1 MNTAELEKT
10 ENAESTA
17 PVKEN
22 KMGVL
27 PVGKLVFSMSLPMM
41 VSMLVQALYNIVD
54 SLFVSQINQNAFTG
68 VSLAFPLQNLMI
80 AVGVGTGVGVNAN
93 LARALGEKKFEKANK
108 FARHGIFLAVCSYLA
123 FLAVTLCFT
132 KVYFRAQTDVA
143 ATIFGASDATLPYAL
158 AYSRIYI
165 LGSVFVLLVMGM
177 NPFITAQG
185 FAKISMLTTVIGAV
199 INIVLDP
206 ILIFGIGP
214 FPKMGVAGAA
224 VATVVGQICGALFGI
239 YLNVTRNHEIN
250 INMRGFRP
258 EEKFV
263 KSIYAIGVPSIIMA
277 SVTSVMTFLLN
288 LILAGFGALKDTLQ
302 SVLGAYF
309 KLQSFI
315 FMPVFG
321 LNNGTVPII
330 SYNYGA
336 GKRTRLVKTIKISAL
351 FATSIMLLGLL
362 LMQVFPAQMLE
373 IFKANDE
380 MLRWGVPALRIISVS
395 FIFAGVAI
403 VFSSAFQ
410 SLGHPINSMIIS
422 IARQLIVLVPAAFLL
437 AKTGNP
443 DMVWWSFPIA
453 EIMSLSASIF
463 FMIKI
468 HREVIRHIPD
478 NE

>member
-10 ENAESTA
+10 ENSESTA

-143 ATIFGASDATLPYAL
+143 ATIRYGEQYL
-158 AYSRIYI
+158 YI
-165 LGSVFVLLVMGM
+165 AGGLSVGSFMQIMNERLLQSTGKTVLSM
-177 NPFITAQG
+177 FTQG
-185 FAKISMLTTVIGAV
+185 LGAV

-250 INMRGFRP
+250 LNMRCFRP

-373 IFKANDE
+373 IFKANGE

-422 IARQLIVLVPAAFLL
+422 IARQLVVLVPAAFLL

>member
-10 ENAESTA
+10 ENSESTA

-132 KVYFRAQTDVA
+132 KVYFRAQTDIA
-143 ATIFGASDATLPYAL
+143 ATIRYGEQYL
-158 AYSRIYI
+158 YI
-165 LGSVFVLLVMGM
+165 AGGLSVGSFMQIMNERLLQSTGKTVLSM
-177 NPFITAQG
+177 FTQG
-185 FAKISMLTTVIGAV
+185 LGAV

-373 IFKANDE
+373 IFKANGE

-422 IARQLIVLVPAAFLL
+422 IARQLVVLVPAAFLL

>member
-10 ENAESTA
+10 ENSESTA

-143 ATIFGASDATLPYAL
+143 ATIRYGEQYL
-158 AYSRIYI
+158 YI
-165 LGSVFVLLVMGM
+165 AGGLSVGSFMQIMNERLLQSTGKTVLSM
-177 NPFITAQG
+177 FTQG
-185 FAKISMLTTVIGAV
+185 LGAV

-373 IFKANDE
+373 IFKANGE

-422 IARQLIVLVPAAFLL
+422 IARQLVVLVPAAFLL

-468 HREVIRHIPD
+468 HREVIRYIPD

>member
-1 MNTAELEKT
+1 MNTAELE
-10 ENAESTA
+10 
-17 PVKEN
+17 KEN

-27 PVGKLVFSMSLPMM
+27 PVGKLVFSMPLPMM

-80 AVGVGTGVGVNAN
+80 AVGVGTGVGVNAI

-143 ATIFGASDATLPYAL
+143 ATIRYGEQYL
-158 AYSRIYI
+158 YI
-165 LGSVFVLLVMGM
+165 AGGLSVGSFMQIMNERLLQSTGKTVLSM
-177 NPFITAQG
+177 FTQG
-185 FAKISMLTTVIGAV
+185 LGAV

>member
-143 ATIFGASDATLPYAL
+143 ATIRYGEQYL
-158 AYSRIYI
+158 YI
-165 LGSVFVLLVMGM
+165 AGGLSVGSFMQIMNERLLQSTGKTVLSM
-177 NPFITAQG
+177 FTQG
-185 FAKISMLTTVIGAV
+185 LGAV

-250 INMRGFRP
+250 LNMRGFRP

-422 IARQLIVLVPAAFLL
+422 IARQLVVLVPAAFLL

>member
-10 ENAESTA
+10 ENSESTA

-143 ATIFGASDATLPYAL
+143 ATIRYGEQYL
-158 AYSRIYI
+158 YI
-165 LGSVFVLLVMGM
+165 AGGLSVGSFMQIMNERLLQSTGKTVLSM
-177 NPFITAQG
+177 FTQG
-185 FAKISMLTTVIGAV
+185 LGAV

-214 FPKMGVAGAA
+214 FPKMG
-224 VATVVGQICGALFGI
+224 VVGQICGALFGI

-373 IFKANDE
+373 IFKANGE

-422 IARQLIVLVPAAFLL
+422 IARQLVVLVPAAFLL

>member
-132 KVYFRAQTDVA
+132 KVYFHAQTDVA
-143 ATIFGASDATLPYAL
+143 ATIRYGEQYL
-158 AYSRIYI
+158 YI
-165 LGSVFVLLVMGM
+165 AGGLSVGSFMQIMNERLLQSTGKTVLSM
-177 NPFITAQG
+177 FTQG
-185 FAKISMLTTVIGAV
+185 LGAV

-250 INMRGFRP
+250 INMRGFHP

-362 LMQVFPAQMLE
+362 LMQVFPAQMLD

>member
-143 ATIFGASDATLPYAL
+143 ATIRYGEQYL
-158 AYSRIYI
+158 YI
-165 LGSVFVLLVMGM
+165 AGGLSVGSFMQIMNERLLQSTGKTVLSM
-177 NPFITAQG
+177 FTQG
-185 FAKISMLTTVIGAV
+185 LGAV

-250 INMRGFRP
+250 INMRSFRP

-362 LMQVFPAQMLE
+362 LMQVFPAQMLD

-422 IARQLIVLVPAAFLL
+422 IARQLVVLVPAAFLL

>member
-143 ATIFGASDATLPYAL
+143 ATIRYGEQYL
-158 AYSRIYI
+158 YI
-165 LGSVFVLLVMGM
+165 AGGLSVGSFMQIMNERLLQSTGKTVLSM
-177 NPFITAQG
+177 FTQG
-185 FAKISMLTTVIGAV
+185 LGAV

-250 INMRGFRP
+250 INMRGFHP

-362 LMQVFPAQMLE
+362 LMQVFPAQMLD

-422 IARQLIVLVPAAFLL
+422 IARQLVVLVPAAFLL

>member
-132 KVYFRAQTDVA
+132 KVYFHAQTDVA
-143 ATIFGASDATLPYAL
+143 ATIRYGEQYL
-158 AYSRIYI
+158 YI
-165 LGSVFVLLVMGM
+165 AGGLSVGSFMQIMNERLLQSTGKTVLSM
-177 NPFITAQG
+177 FTQG
-185 FAKISMLTTVIGAV
+185 LGAV

-410 SLGHPINSMIIS
+410 SLAHPINSMIIS
-422 IARQLIVLVPAAFLL
+422 IARQLVVLVPAAFLL

>member
-1 MNTAELEKT
+1 M
-10 ENAESTA
+10 
-17 PVKEN
+17 
-22 KMGVL
+22 
-27 PVGKLVFSMSLPMM
+27 
-41 VSMLVQALYNIVD
+41 
-54 SLFVSQINQNAFTG
+54 FT
-68 VSLAFPLQNLMI
+68 
-80 AVGVGTGVGVNAN
+80 
-93 LARALGEKKFEKANK
+93 
-108 FARHGIFLAVCSYLA
+108 
-123 FLAVTLCFT
+123 
-132 KVYFRAQTDVA
+132 
-143 ATIFGASDATLPYAL
+143 
-158 AYSRIYI
+158 
-165 LGSVFVLLVMGM
+165 
-177 NPFITAQG
+177 QG
-185 FAKISMLTTVIGAV
+185 LGAV

-422 IARQLIVLVPAAFLL
+422 IARQLVVLVPAAFLL

>member
-17 PVKEN
+17 HVKEN

-143 ATIFGASDATLPYAL
+143 ATIRYGEQYL
-158 AYSRIYI
+158 YI
-165 LGSVFVLLVMGM
+165 AGGLSVGSFMQIMNERLLQSTGKTVLSM
-177 NPFITAQG
+177 FTQG
-185 FAKISMLTTVIGAV
+185 LGAV

-422 IARQLIVLVPAAFLL
+422 IARQLVVLVPAAFLL

>member
-143 ATIFGASDATLPYAL
+143 ATIRYGEQYL
-158 AYSRIYI
+158 YI
-165 LGSVFVLLVMGM
+165 AGGLSVGSFMQIMNERLLQSTGKTVLSM
-177 NPFITAQG
+177 FTQG
-185 FAKISMLTTVIGAV
+185 LGAV

-250 INMRGFRP
+250 LNMRGFRP

-373 IFKANDE
+373 IFKANGE

-422 IARQLIVLVPAAFLL
+422 IARQLVVLVPAAFLL

-468 HREVIRHIPD
+468 HREVIRYIPD

>member
-132 KVYFRAQTDVA
+132 KVYFHAQTDVA
-143 ATIFGASDATLPYAL
+143 ATIRYGEQYL
-158 AYSRIYI
+158 YI
-165 LGSVFVLLVMGM
+165 AGGLSVGSFMQIMNERLLQSTGKTVLSM
-177 NPFITAQG
+177 FTQG
-185 FAKISMLTTVIGAV
+185 LGAV

-362 LMQVFPAQMLE
+362 LMQVFPAQMLD

>member
-10 ENAESTA
+10 ENSESTA

-143 ATIFGASDATLPYAL
+143 ATIRYGEQYL
-158 AYSRIYI
+158 YI
-165 LGSVFVLLVMGM
+165 AGGLSVGSFMQIMNERLLQSTGKTVLSM
-177 NPFITAQG
+177 FTQG
-185 FAKISMLTTVIGAV
+185 LGAV

-288 LILAGFGALKDTLQ
+288 LILAGFSALKDTLQ

-373 IFKANDE
+373 IFKANGE

-422 IARQLIVLVPAAFLL
+422 IARQLVVLVPAAFLL

>member
-132 KVYFRAQTDVA
+132 KVYFHAQTDVA
-143 ATIFGASDATLPYAL
+143 ATIRYGEQYL
-158 AYSRIYI
+158 YI
-165 LGSVFVLLVMGM
+165 AGGLSVGSFMQIMNERLLQSTGKTVLSM
-177 NPFITAQG
+177 FTQG
-185 FAKISMLTTVIGAV
+185 LGAV

-422 IARQLIVLVPAAFLL
+422 IARQLVVLVPAAFLL

-453 EIMSLSASIF
+453 EIMSLSATETE
-463 FMIKI
+463 
-468 HREVIRHIPD
+468 R
-478 NE
+478 

>member
-10 ENAESTA
+10 ENAESAA

-123 FLAVTLCFT
+123 FLAVALCFT
-132 KVYFRAQTDVA
+132 KVYFHAQTDVA
-143 ATIFGASDATLPYAL
+143 ATIRYGEQYL
-158 AYSRIYI
+158 YI
-165 LGSVFVLLVMGM
+165 AGGLSVGSFMQIMNERLLQSTGKTVLSM
-177 NPFITAQG
+177 FTQG
-185 FAKISMLTTVIGAV
+185 LGAV

-422 IARQLIVLVPAAFLL
+422 IARQLVVLVPAAFLL

>member
-10 ENAESTA
+10 ENSESTA

-143 ATIFGASDATLPYAL
+143 ATIRYGEQYL
-158 AYSRIYI
+158 YI
-165 LGSVFVLLVMGM
+165 AGGLSVGSFMQIMNERLLQSTGKTVLSM
-177 NPFITAQG
+177 FTQG
-185 FAKISMLTTVIGAV
+185 LGAV

-250 INMRGFRP
+250 LNMRGFRP

-288 LILAGFGALKDTLQ
+288 LILAGFSALKDTLQ

-373 IFKANDE
+373 IFKANGE

-422 IARQLIVLVPAAFLL
+422 IARQLVVLVPAAFLL

>member
-143 ATIFGASDATLPYAL
+143 ATIRYGEQYL
-158 AYSRIYI
+158 YI
-165 LGSVFVLLVMGM
+165 AGGLSVGSFMQIMNERLLQSTGKTVLSM
-177 NPFITAQG
+177 FTQG
-185 FAKISMLTTVIGAV
+185 LGAV

-250 INMRGFRP
+250 INMRGFHP

-422 IARQLIVLVPAAFLL
+422 IARQLVVLVPAAFLL

>member
-143 ATIFGASDATLPYAL
+143 ATIRYGEQYL
-158 AYSRIYI
+158 YI
-165 LGSVFVLLVMGM
+165 AGGLSVGSFMQIMNERLLQSTGKTVLSM
-177 NPFITAQG
+177 FTQG
-185 FAKISMLTTVIGAV
+185 LGAV

-258 EEKFV
+258 VEKFV

-422 IARQLIVLVPAAFLL
+422 IARQLVVLVPAAFLL

>member
-123 FLAVTLCFT
+123 FLAITLCFT
-132 KVYFRAQTDVA
+132 KVYFHAQTDVA
-143 ATIFGASDATLPYAL
+143 ATIRYGEQYL
-158 AYSRIYI
+158 YI
-165 LGSVFVLLVMGM
+165 AGGLSVGSFMQIMNERLLQSTGKTVLSM
-177 NPFITAQG
+177 FTQG
-185 FAKISMLTTVIGAV
+185 LGAV

-422 IARQLIVLVPAAFLL
+422 IARQLVVLVPAAFLL

>member
-10 ENAESTA
+10 ENAESAA

-143 ATIFGASDATLPYAL
+143 ATIRYGEQYL
-158 AYSRIYI
+158 YI
-165 LGSVFVLLVMGM
+165 AGGLSVGSFMQIMNERLLQSTGKTVLSM
-177 NPFITAQG
+177 FTQG
-185 FAKISMLTTVIGAV
+185 LGAV

-422 IARQLIVLVPAAFLL
+422 IARQLVVLVPAAFLL

>member
-143 ATIFGASDATLPYAL
+143 ATIRYGEQYL
-158 AYSRIYI
+158 YI
-165 LGSVFVLLVMGM
+165 AGGLSVGSFMQIMNERLLQSTGKTVLSM
-177 NPFITAQG
+177 FTQG
-185 FAKISMLTTVIGAV
+185 LGAV

-263 KSIYAIGVPSIIMA
+263 KSVYAIGVPSIIMA

>member
-10 ENAESTA
+10 ESAA

-143 ATIFGASDATLPYAL
+143 ATIRYGEQYL
-158 AYSRIYI
+158 YI
-165 LGSVFVLLVMGM
+165 AGGLSVGSFMQIMNERLLQSTGKTVLSM
-177 NPFITAQG
+177 FTQG
-185 FAKISMLTTVIGAV
+185 LGAV

-250 INMRGFRP
+250 LNMRGFRP

-351 FATSIMLLGLL
+351 FATTIMLLGLL

-422 IARQLIVLVPAAFLL
+422 IARQLVVLVPAAFLL

>member
-10 ENAESTA
+10 ENAESAA

-143 ATIFGASDATLPYAL
+143 ATIRYGEQYL
-158 AYSRIYI
+158 YI
-165 LGSVFVLLVMGM
+165 AGGLSVGSFMQIMNERLLQSTGKTVLSM
-177 NPFITAQG
+177 FTQG
-185 FAKISMLTTVIGAV
+185 LGAV

-250 INMRGFRP
+250 LNMRGFRP

-351 FATSIMLLGLL
+351 FATAIMLLGLL

-422 IARQLIVLVPAAFLL
+422 IARQLVVLVPAAFLL